1 MLRGPSPVCCPI
13 GIPPH
18 PCPRRDR
25 STATRKRRG
34 HGRRGRDARHPWR
47 LPCGPPAAFVR
58 CSCTHVALA
67 RSSTG
72 RSQMPPRAVRVG
84 SCGLA
89 HHAFAT
95 QARPEASCLGRSHW
109 RDRPLDDRKR
119 RHALCAWALAGSRI
133 TRSPRK
139 PSPRPPASGVMR
151 AIPGAYPAGRLR
163 RSCVAPARTS
173 HWRDS
178 PLDDRK
184 CRHAL
189 CAWAL
194 AGSRITRSPR
204 KPGPRP
210 PASGVRTGAIVHWTI
225 ANASAHPPPM
235 AWTIST
241 WSPSWRVWLACS
253 GRGTMR
259 RFTSTAT
266 RRCAWPVDSSNC
278 ATLQRSAQV
287 CGWPLSIRFMPLF

>member
-1 MLRGPSPVCCPI
+1 MAPVD
-13 GIPPH
+13 
-18 PCPRRDR
+18 PCGRVRQRDR
-25 STATRKRRG
+25 ACCVDRPRCVVRSAYRLTRA
-34 HGRRGRDARHPWR
+34 RDAI
-47 LPCGPPAAFVR
+47 GP
-58 CSCTHVALA
+58 
-67 RSSTG
+67 
-72 RSQMPPRAVRVG
+72 
-84 SCGLA
+84 
-89 HHAFAT
+89 
-95 QARPEASCLGRSHW
+95 
-109 RDRPLDDRKR
+109 RPLANAADT
-119 RHALCAWALAGSRI
+119 AAA
-133 TRSPRK
+133 
-139 PSPRPPASGVMR
+139 GVMR

>member
-1 MLRGPSPVCCPI
+1 M
-13 GIPPH
+13 
-18 PCPRRDR
+18 PR
-25 STATRKRRG
+25 
-34 HGRRGRDARHPWR
+34 WR
-47 LPCGPPAAFVR
+47 LRIPAGGRAGEIELVAGTVPGVLSDRHTASPAPAAIGQSR
-58 CSCTHVALA
+58 
-67 RSSTG
+67 
-72 RSQMPPRAVRVG
+72 MPR
-84 SCGLA
+84 
-89 HHAFAT
+89 
-95 QARPEASCLGRSHW
+95 
-109 RDRPLDDRKR
+109 
-119 RHALCAWALAGSRI
+119 
-133 TRSPRK
+133 TRS
-139 PSPRPPASGVMR
+139 AAGVMR

-173 HWRDS
+173 HWRDR

-184 CRHAL
+184 RRHAL

-194 AGSRITRSPR
+194 ADSRITRSPR

-241 WSPSWRVWLACS
+241 WSPSRRVWLACS

-287 CGWPLSIRFMPLF
+287 CGWPLSIKFMPLF